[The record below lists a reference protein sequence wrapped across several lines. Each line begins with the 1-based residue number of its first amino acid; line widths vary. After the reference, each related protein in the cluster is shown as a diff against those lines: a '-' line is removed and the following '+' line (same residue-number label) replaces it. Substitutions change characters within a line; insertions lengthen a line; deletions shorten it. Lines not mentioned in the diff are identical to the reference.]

1 MSGVRIRFVSDSTGE
16 ETGFELHYKTLHT
29 PAPAPTMGR
38 SGASVNQTV
47 VTTTSGS
54 SSNLNVSSFSSP
66 LPTFT
71 SKAPINSS
79 SEIVL
84 QVTPETRITT
94 ELTGAQTP
102 LPRRT
107 LPVSSAGGGSAWTT
121 PVHTVMA
128 KEQKVVEEKVPDI
141 IVLGPSVPVVMIFV
155 IVVAGIAWWN
165 YKFNSEEHNRS
176 VVLDH

>member
-1 MSGVRIRFVSDSTGE
+1 MGV
-16 ETGFELHYKTLHT
+16 
-29 PAPAPTMGR
+29 

-54 SSNLNVSSFSSP
+54 SSNLNVSSFSIP

-107 LPVSSAGGGSAWTT
+107 LPVSSAGAGSAWTT

-128 KEQKVVEEKVPDI
+128 KEQKVVEEKVP
-141 IVLGPSVPVVMIFV
+141 VLGPSVPVVMIFV